1 MEITH
6 RRLPRVD
13 ILSLSGRMLEPDA
26 TQLHARIGERFDEGR
41 VRLILDLTGLEFM
54 SSPGLRVMIEAR
66 RRAENARA
74 QGGGHGDLRLAV
86 AGPYIKEILART
98 GFTSYFPMYDD
109 VVAAVSSF

>member
-13 ILSLSGRMLEPDA
+13 VLSMSGRMLEPDA
-26 TQLHARIGERFDEGR
+26 AQLGARITELFDQGY
-41 VRLILDLTGLEFM
+41 VRLILDMTGLEFM

-74 QGGGHGDLRLAV
+74 HGGGRGDVRLAG
-86 AGPYIKEILART
+86 AGPYIKEILERT
-98 GFTSYFPMYDD
+98 GFTSYFPVYDD
-109 VVAAVSSF
+109 LLAAVSSF